1 MRRQGKG
8 STKGGAQGKAASD
21 PVNDPE
27 GYFDHV
33 HLDEATV
40 RELTRRIVY
49 LNLTGTEEGQ
59 AGIKGGHGA
68 QAVDLILL
76 LWAMADAEDEDER
89 GHILLAV
96 KEESVREIDAAWRAV
111 DTAALERLG
120 ALTVAARKG
129 AR

>member
-1 MRRQGKG
+1 MKRGK
-8 STKGGAQGKAASD
+8 KGKAVSD
-21 PVNDPE
+21 PAADPE
-27 GYFDHV
+27 GYFDRI

-40 RELTRRIVY
+40 RELTRRLVY
-49 LNLTGTEEGQ
+49 LNLTGTEQGQ

-96 KEESVREIDAAWRAV
+96 KEESIREIDAAWRAV
-111 DTAALERLG
+111 DEAALERLSVLSG
-120 ALTVAARKG
+120 KAHETRART
-129 AR
+129 